1 LALILIGSPQYQDR
15 IRKLILRQPMDSSA
29 THGESGRTLGDSI
42 EEDRDDDVVEGETSP
57 RRDYNSN
64 GVHSTDNSNGV
75 HSTEK
80 AVLRRMSSLS
90 EQVLRETTL
99 FEQL

>member
-1 LALILIGSPQYQDR
+1 
-15 IRKLILRQPMDSSA
+15 MDSSA

-64 GVHSTDNSNGV
+64 GVHST
-75 HSTEK
+75 EK

-99 FEQL
+99 FEQLWIW